1 MSNRMKQAI
10 QLLFFSSLIGVGA
23 GIITTLF
30 GKILLGIGDLRSEYF
45 TFLIPFLPL
54 AGVVIVF
61 IYQKWGREVQAGMGL
76 VFKAGQGELVQISP
90 VLIPLIV
97 STTWLSHLVG
107 ASVGRE
113 GVAVQLGAS
122 LSHWLQKHGFT
133 HLPKDMITKIGM
145 AAGFAG
151 LFQTPLA
158 AGFFAIE
165 VLIVGQYSWTSLPYC
180 LVAAFTASTTS
191 HLLGLEKFSHTISS
205 FSFQFT
211 DSFKWL
217 FIALCFGFIGNLFAW
232 FLAQAKSISTRWL
245 PNPYIKIA
253 IMGVG
258 LTVLLFFFHQGRY
271 TGLGTNLIDASLAGE
286 QVFAFDWLLKLLL
299 TCLCLA
305 AGFQGGEV
313 TPLFAIGASSG
324 AVLAGLLSLPT
335 ELVAALG
342 YCAVFGTAT
351 NTILAPLFISYEV
364 FGANI
369 LPYAIP
375 VLAIAYLINRKQ
387 TIYGQQL
394 RKFNNAKKP
403 II

>member
-1 MSNRMKQAI
+1 MTSKVKQAT
-10 QLLFFSSLIGVGA
+10 QFLAFSILIGLVA
-23 GIITTLF
+23 GLVTTLF
-30 GKILLGIGDLRSEYF
+30 GKILLGVSDLRSEFF
-45 TFLIPFLPL
+45 TYLIPFLPL
-54 AGVVIVF
+54 AGLVIVF
-61 IYQKWGREVQAGMGL
+61 VYQKWGREVQAGMGL
-76 VFKAGQGELVQISP
+76 VFRVGQGENVQISP
-90 VLIPLIV
+90 VLIPLIIT
-97 STTWLSHLVG
+97 TTWLSHLFG

-133 HLPKDMITKIGM
+133 HLPKDMVTKIGM

-158 AGFFAIE
+158 ASFFAIE

-191 HLLGLEKFSHTISS
+191 HLLGLEKFSHAIATTS
-205 FSFQFT
+205 FHFT

-217 FIALCFGFIGNLFAW
+217 LIAICFGVVGNLFAW
-232 FLAQAKSISTRWL
+232 FLVQAKNISTRWL

-253 IMGVG
+253 IMGTG
-258 LTVLLFFFHQGRY
+258 LSILLFFHQGRY
-271 TGLGTNLIDASLAGE
+271 AGLGTNLIQVSLTGE
-286 QVFAFDWLLKLLL
+286 QVFAYDWLLKLLL

-324 AVLAGLLSLPT
+324 AVLAGLLGLPT

-351 NTILAPLFISYEV
+351 NTLLAPIFIGYEV
-364 FGANI
+364 FGANLI
-369 LPYAIP
+369 PYAIP
-375 VLAIAYLINRKQ
+375 VLAIAYLVNRKQ
-387 TIYGQQL
+387 TIYGVQV
-394 RKFNNAKKP
+394 R
-403 II
+403 

>member
-1 MSNRMKQAI
+1 MTSKVKQAI
-10 QLLFFSSLIGVGA
+10 QFLVFSILMGLIAGVV
-23 GIITTLF
+23 TTLF
-30 GKILLGIGDLRSEYF
+30 GKILLGVGDLRSEFF
-45 TFLIPFLPL
+45 TYLIPFLPL
-54 AGVVIVF
+54 AGVLIVF

-76 VFKAGQGELVQISP
+76 VFKAGQGESVHISP
-90 VLIPLIV
+90 VLIPLII
-97 STTWLSHLVG
+97 STTWLSHLFG

-122 LSHWLQKHGFT
+122 LSHWLQKQGFT
-133 HLPKDMITKIGM
+133 DLPKDMITKIGM

-158 AGFFAIE
+158 ASFFAIE
-165 VLIVGQYSWTSLPYC
+165 VLIVGQYAWTSLPYC

-191 HLLGLEKFSHTISS
+191 HLLGLEKFSHAIATT
-205 FSFQFT
+205 SFQFT
-211 DSFKWL
+211 DSFKWIL
-217 FIALCFGFIGNLFAW
+217 IAICLGFVGNLFAW
-232 FLAQAKSISTRWL
+232 FLAQAKNISTRWL

-258 LTVLLFFFHQGRY
+258 LSVLLFYFHQGRHA
-271 TGLGTNLIDASLAGE
+271 GLGTNLIDVSLAGE
-286 QVFAFDWLLKLLL
+286 QVFAYDWLLKLLL

-324 AVLAGLLSLPT
+324 AVLAGLLGLPT

-351 NTILAPLFISYEV
+351 NTLLAPIFIGYEV
-364 FGANI
+364 FGANLI
-369 LPYAIP
+369 PYAIP
-375 VLAIAYLINRKQ
+375 VLAIAYLVNRKQ
-387 TIYGQQL
+387 TIYGVQV
-394 RKFNNAKKP
+394 R
-403 II
+403 

>member
-1 MSNRMKQAI
+1 MTSKAKQAS
-10 QLLFFSSLIGVGA
+10 QFLVFSILIGLVA
-23 GIITTLF
+23 GLVTTFF
-30 GKILLGIGDLRSEYF
+30 GKILLGVGDLRSEFF
-45 TFLIPFLPL
+45 TYLIPFLPL
-54 AGVVIVF
+54 AGLVIVF

-76 VFKAGQGELVQISP
+76 VFKAGQGENVHISP
-90 VLIPLIV
+90 VLIPLII
-97 STTWLSHLVG
+97 STTWLSHLFG

-133 HLPKDMITKIGM
+133 HLPKDMVTKIGM

-158 AGFFAIE
+158 ASFFAIE
-165 VLIVGQYSWTSLPYC
+165 VLVVGQYSWTSLPYC
-180 LVAAFTASTTS
+180 LVAAFMASTTS
-191 HLLGLEKFSHTISS
+191 HLLGLEKFSHAISAPT
-205 FSFQFT
+205 FQFT
-211 DSFKWL
+211 DSFKL
-217 FIALCFGFIGNLFAW
+217 LLIALCFGIIGNFFAW
-232 FLAQAKSISTRWL
+232 FLVQAKNISTRWL

-253 IMGVG
+253 IMGIG

-271 TGLGTNLIDASLAGE
+271 AGLGTNLIDVSLAGE
-286 QVFAFDWLLKLLL
+286 QLFAYDWLLKLLL

-324 AVLAGLLSLPT
+324 AVLAGLLGLPT
-335 ELVAALG
+335 ELVVALS

-351 NTILAPLFISYEV
+351 NTLLAPIFISYEV

-387 TIYGQQL
+387 TIYGMQV
-394 RKFNNAKKP
+394 R
-403 II
+403 

>member
-1 MSNRMKQAI
+1 MSNKMKQAI
-10 QLLFFSSLIGVGA
+10 QLLFFSCLIGVGA

-30 GKILLGIGDLRSEYF
+30 GKILLGVGDFRSEYF
-45 TFLIPFLPL
+45 KYLIPFLPL
-54 AGVVIVF
+54 AGLVIVF
-61 IYQKWGREVQAGMGL
+61 FYQKWGREVQAGMGL
-76 VFKAGQGELVQISP
+76 VFKAGQGENVHISP
-90 VLIPLIV
+90 VLIPLII
-97 STTWLSHLVG
+97 STTWLSHLFG

-122 LSHWLQKHGFT
+122 LSHWLQKQGFT

-158 AGFFAIE
+158 ASFFAVE
-165 VLIVGQYSWTSLPYC
+165 VLIVGQYAWTCLPYC
-180 LVAAFTASTTS
+180 LVAAFAASTTS
-191 HLLGLEKFSHTISS
+191 HLLGLEKFSHTISF

-211 DSFKWL
+211 DGFKWL
-217 FIALCFGFIGNLFAW
+217 LIAICFGFIGNLFAW
-232 FLAQAKSISTRWL
+232 FLAQAKNISTRWF

-271 TGLGTNLIDASLAGE
+271 AGLGTNLIDASLAGE
-286 QVFAFDWLLKLLL
+286 QVFAYDWLIKLLL
-299 TCLCLA
+299 TCLCLV

-313 TPLFAIGASSG
+313 TPLFAIGASAG
-324 AVLAGLLSLPT
+324 AVLAGLLGLQT
-335 ELVAALG
+335 ELVVALG

-351 NTILAPLFISYEV
+351 NTLLAPIFIGYEV
-364 FGANI
+364 FGANLI
-369 LPYAIP
+369 PYAIP

-387 TIYGQQL
+387 TIYGQQI
-394 RKFNNAKKP
+394 RK
-403 II
+403 